1 MTSPSPGR
9 RFANVDGHRSA
20 RAPRR
25 GSTPLVSVV
34 VASNG
39 DSQRLASCLRT
50 IVDECARTRA
60 EVVVARAAM
69 GSDIDTFVRS
79 YPTVGFVEGPATAS
93 IAQLR
98 AIGMREAAG
107 DIVVF
112 VEDVTAF
119 DAERL
124 AACVRES
131 QHDGEAPAG
140 ENGRRVEIDW
150 AACLARYGV
159 RATVVGSAGVGH
171 ADAAGTPAPRPQQV
185 GGTKNTSRLRSWL
198 AGVGRLF
205 RGARRS

>member
-9 RFANVDGHRSA
+9 RFANVEGHRSA

-39 DSQRLASCLRT
+39 DSQRLASCLPT
-50 IVDECARTRA
+50 IVDECARTRT

-98 AIGMREAAG
+98 AIGMREAVG

-112 VEDVTAF
+112 VEDVTEF

-131 QHDGEAPAG
+131 QHDGEAPTG

-150 AACLARYGV
+150 VACLARCGV
-159 RATVVGSAGVGH
+159 RATVAGSSGVGH
-171 ADAAGTPAPRPQQV
+171 ADAAGTPQPHQMD
-185 GGTKNTSRLRSWL
+185 GTESTSRLRRWL
-198 AGVGRLF
+198 SGVGRMF
-205 RGARRS
+205 RGTRRS